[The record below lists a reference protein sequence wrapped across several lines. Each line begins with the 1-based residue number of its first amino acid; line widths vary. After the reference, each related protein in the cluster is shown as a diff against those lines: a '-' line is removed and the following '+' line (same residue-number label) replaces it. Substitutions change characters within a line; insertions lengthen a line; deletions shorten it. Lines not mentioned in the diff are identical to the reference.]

1 MITKLGSFHCYTSS
15 HFYTNSHCWYQRK
28 SIENSKEN
36 MGIDVRLSRVKANY
50 TNLDHVSR
58 SQSCSFKEHTGKIF
72 GSFILFVSF
81 HSFQKFLDQWMS
93 WVNLQCSLLVGII
106 SERNFVQN
114 QSTPCLLRAISL
126 WVTKTTSL
134 VQGGGQMQKRE
145 QQSIIRSWFWNKFAM
160 SEMMAVT
167 VTPASLT

>member
-1 MITKLGSFHCYTSS
+1 MITKLGSFHCYT
-15 HFYTNSHCWYQRK
+15 NSHCWYRRK
-28 SIENSKEN
+28 SIENSEEN
-36 MGIDVRLSRVKANY
+36 MDIDVRLSRVKANY

-58 SQSCSFKEHTGKIF
+58 SQSSGFKEHTGKIF
-72 GSFILFVSF
+72 SSFILFVSF
-81 HSFQKFLDQWMS
+81 HSFQKLLDQWMS

-126 WVTKTTSL
+126 WATKTTSL
-134 VQGGGQMQKRE
+134 VQGDDQMQKRE